1 MATSIPQ
8 IVLTP
13 VNNSGTIKREHA
25 RFNIRKQKH
34 LAMKQDPN
42 SISVK
47 MRENGRQRGQV
58 LIFLE
63 NNIAVSMIQV
73 EDHQE
78 IAVVRM
84 SKGDVDKCLTDSVRF
99 NNFAQVLEHI
109 EQAERFIEDAEL
121 LNSFR
126 LWQ

>member
-1 MATSIPQ
+1 
-8 IVLTP
+8 
-13 VNNSGTIKREHA
+13 
-25 RFNIRKQKH
+25 
-34 LAMKQDPN
+34 MKQDPN